1 MNRALAELIKIS
13 NVTGKDPTLVQGG
26 GGNTS
31 VKTDDGKYMFIK
43 ASGTALK
50 NMNKRAGWRRLRLDK
65 VIEIVKDK
73 QLAKLPAKTREPEI
87 VHRLLLACEDEIIG
101 NARPSV
107 EAHLHAILGK
117 CVIHLHPVV
126 VLSYACAKNGRLEI
140 EKLFKNEKLPPL
152 WVPFTNPGLALAKKV
167 AKLVGDYQSRFG
179 GKPSVIFLEKHG
191 LFISANSPDTA
202 LRLLNQVIK
211 QCAGKL
217 KLPKAGKIKKISQE
231 DIAGVKLQIRK
242 AFYEAKGQYSVITHF
257 DDDAIAAFWRQKNA
271 AKWLSA
277 GALIPDELVYANG
290 PAMWVEN
297 WDYKKTARQLT
308 SKIKKEKKT
317 PTAFL
322 VKGAGLFVAGTG
334 QNTDIIRDTVK
345 NSLVVRVNASRLGGI
360 VSLNKQEQDF
370 IYKWEAEAFR
380 KNLADGLMQG
390 ELQGRIAVVTGAGS
404 GLGRSIAIGL
414 AKAGAMVAL
423 VDIDKKEA
431 QETAEQIR
439 NSQTMVVQCDV
450 TNETSVDKAF
460 GALLKEWGGLDI
472 LVNAA
477 GVAPPYG
484 LVDMPIDRWRLALD
498 VNLTGYFLMA
508 KAAAKIMTQQ
518 GMGGSIINLSSK
530 SGLEPSKNNTAYTT
544 TKAGE
549 LAMARGWALELG
561 DYGIRV
567 NCVSPG
573 NVFEGSKIWNPAYIK
588 ICAKKYGIKP
598 EEVIPYY
605 VNKTALKREIKGQDI
620 ADAVVFLCS
629 DKARTI
635 TGQTLVADSGQ
646 VMVR

>member
-1 MNRALAELIKIS
+1 MNKTLAELIKIS
-13 NVTGKDPTLVQGG
+13 NVTGKDPTLVQSG

-31 VKTDDGKYMFIK
+31 VKTDDGKYMYIK

-50 NMNKRAGWRRLRLDK
+50 DMSSTAGWRRLRLDM
-65 VIEIVKDK
+65 VLEIIKDN
-73 QLAKLPAKTREPEI
+73 QLDRISTGAREAE
-87 VHRLLLACEDEIIG
+87 VVNRLLLACEDEIIG

-107 EAHLHAILGK
+107 EAHLHAILDK

-140 EKLFKNEKLPPL
+140 EKLFRDARLPPL
-152 WVPFTNPGLALAKKV
+152 WVPFANPGLALAKKV

-191 LFISANSPDTA
+191 LFISANSPEIA
-202 LRLLNQVIK
+202 LRLLKQVIK
-211 QCAGKL
+211 RCAGKL
-217 KLPKAGKIKKISQE
+217 KLPKADKTKSVSQKVITDIKL
-231 DIAGVKLQIRK
+231 GLRR
-242 AFYEAKGQYSVITHF
+242 AFYEATGQYVVITHF

-277 GALIPDELVYANG
+277 GALIPDELVYTNG
-290 PAMWVEN
+290 PPMWVEN
-297 WDYKKTARQLT
+297 WDYKKITGQLI
-308 SKIKKEKKT
+308 SKIRKGEK
-317 PTAFL
+317 PPVAFL
-322 VKGAGLFVAGTG
+322 FDEGGIFIAGTG

-360 VSLNKQEQDF
+360 VSLNRQEQDF
-370 IYKWEAEAFR
+370 INKWESEAFR
-380 KNLADGLMQG
+380 KNMAAGTVQG
-390 ELQGRIAVVTGAGS
+390 ELQGQIAVVTGAGS

-414 AKAGAMVAL
+414 AKAGALVAL

-460 GALLKEWGGLDI
+460 DTLLKEWGGLDI

-477 GVAPPYG
+477 GLAPPYG
-484 LVDMPIDRWRLALD
+484 LIDMSVDKWRLAID
-498 VNLTGYFLMA
+498 VNLTGYFLVA
-508 KAAAKIMTQQ
+508 RAAAKIMIQQ

-561 DYGIRV
+561 EHGIRV
-567 NCVSPG
+567 NCVCPG
-573 NVFEGSKIWNPAYIK
+573 NVFEGSKIWNPEYIK
-588 ICAKKYGIKP
+588 ICAKKYGIRP

-605 VNKTALKREIKGQDI
+605 VNKTALRREIKGQDI
-620 ADAVVFLCS
+620 ADSIVFLCS

>member
-1 MNRALAELIKIS
+1 MDKALTELIKIS
-13 NVTGKDPTLVQGG
+13 NVTGKDPALVQGG

-31 VKTDDGKYMFIK
+31 VKTDDGKYMYIK

-50 NMNKRAGWRRLRLDK
+50 DMSGTAGWRRLRLDM
-65 VIEIVKDK
+65 VLGIIKDN
-73 QLAKLPAKTREPEI
+73 QLDRISTGAREAE
-87 VHRLLLACEDEIIG
+87 VVNRLLLACEDEIIG

-107 EAHLHAILGK
+107 EAHLHAILDK

-140 EKLFKNEKLPPL
+140 EKLFRDAMLPPL
-152 WVPFTNPGLALAKKV
+152 WVPFANPGLALAKKV

-191 LFISANSPDTA
+191 LFISANSPEIA
-202 LRLLNQVIK
+202 LRLLKQVIK
-211 QCAGKL
+211 RCAGKL
-217 KLPKAGKIKKISQE
+217 KLPKTGKTKPLNKIIIGE
-231 DIAGVKLQIRK
+231 AKLVIRR
-242 AFYEAKGQYSVITHF
+242 AFYKATGQH
-257 DDDAIAAFWRQKNA
+257 IAVSYFCDNEIAEFWRQKNA

-277 GALIPDELVYANG
+277 GALIPDELVYTNG
-290 PAMWVEN
+290 PPMWVEN
-297 WDYKKTARQLT
+297 WDYKKITNRIISQVG
-308 SKIKKEKKT
+308 KGKK
-317 PTAFL
+317 PPIAFL
-322 VKGAGLFVAGTG
+322 FDEGGIFIAATG
-334 QNTDIIRDTVK
+334 QNTNTIRDTVK

-360 VSLNKQEQDF
+360 VSLNRQEQDF
-370 IYKWEAEAFR
+370 INKWESEAFR
-380 KNLADGLMQG
+380 KNLADGLMRG
-390 ELQGRIAVVTGAGS
+390 ELQGQIAVVTGAGS

-431 QETAEQIR
+431 EQTAEQIR

-477 GVAPPYG
+477 GLAPPYG
-484 LVDMPIDRWRLALD
+484 LIDMPVDKWRLAID

-508 KAAAKIMTQQ
+508 RAAAKVMIQQ

-549 LAMARGWALELG
+549 LAMARGWAMELG
-561 DYGIRV
+561 EHGIRV
-567 NCVSPG
+567 NCVCPG
-573 NVFEGSKIWNPAYIK
+573 NVFEGSKIWNQEYIK
-588 ICAKKYGIKP
+588 ICAKKYGIRP

-605 VNKTALKREIKGQDI
+605 VNKTALRREIKGQDI
-620 ADAVVFLCS
+620 ADSIVFLCS
-629 DKARTI
+629 DRARTI